1 MINHNVYLMEKN
13 VFRYKTHVNHMWVT
27 VVYNVNN
34 YLLKIIKNV
43 SWNQI

>member
-1 MINHNVYLMEKN
+1 MINHNAYLTVKN
-13 VFRYKTHVNHMWVT
+13 VFRYKIHVIYILDT